1 MSLID
6 RKIYMIQTR
15 RKSRGKAERNPRGR
29 ADMERCRLIVAFAV
43 LCLCG
48 GAARGEKSNEEVREQ
63 HEHSETRLSTSNQ
76 PGAIWF
82 GYSTASKTRAR
93 THVCSLRSGGDC
105 RKEGGGGG
113 VRGSC
118 CSIS

>member
-1 MSLID
+1 
-6 RKIYMIQTR
+6 
-15 RKSRGKAERNPRGR
+15 
-29 ADMERCRLIVAFAV
+29 MERCRLIVAFAV

-48 GAARGEKSNEEVREQ
+48 GTARGEKSNEEVREQ

-93 THVCSLRSGGDC
+93 THMCSLRSGGDG
-105 RKEGGGGG
+105 RKEGGEGGM
-113 VRGSC
+113 RGSC